1 MKEIILAK
9 YGEIILK
16 GGNRPKFE
24 NILMNNIR
32 NSLKNVAE
40 VKARLAQATIYVE
53 VFDEDK
59 MDIVVERLSKI
70 FGIVSITRAVVCEK
84 DIEDIKAKAKE
95 YLKKDFKDGVKFKVE
110 AKRSD
115 KQFPLNSPQI
125 CMEVGGYLDDEYPS
139 IVVDV
144 HNPEV
149 TVKVEVRDFG
159 AYVYADEN
167 KVQGQG
173 GMPIGT
179 GSKATLLLSG
189 GIDSP
194 VAGHMISKRGVE
206 IDAVNFFSF
215 PYTSERAKEKVIEL
229 ASIIAQYTS
238 KINLYIVP
246 FTEIQLQIAE
256 KCPEEHLTLV
266 MRRFMMRIAERL
278 ARKHK
283 SLALVT
289 GESVG
294 QVASQTLESM
304 LTINDVTNMPIIRP
318 VVCMDKVE
326 IIDLSKKIGT
336 YETSILPYEDCCTI
350 FTPKNPVTKPRVD
363 KCEKYE
369 GKWDFDKMVQDCID
383 NTEDIWVHPVKVEE
397 DLF

>member
-125 CMEVGGYLDDEYPS
+125 CMEVGGYLDDEYPN
-139 IVVDV
+139 ILVDV

-167 KVQGQG
+167 KVQ
-173 GMPIGT
+173 
-179 GSKATLLLSG
+179 
-189 GIDSP
+189 
-194 VAGHMISKRGVE
+194 
-206 IDAVNFFSF
+206 
-215 PYTSERAKEKVIEL
+215 
-229 ASIIAQYTS
+229 
-238 KINLYIVP
+238 
-246 FTEIQLQIAE
+246 
-256 KCPEEHLTLV
+256 
-266 MRRFMMRIAERL
+266 
-278 ARKHK
+278 
-283 SLALVT
+283 
-289 GESVG
+289 
-294 QVASQTLESM
+294 
-304 LTINDVTNMPIIRP
+304 
-318 VVCMDKVE
+318 
-326 IIDLSKKIGT
+326 
-336 YETSILPYEDCCTI
+336 
-350 FTPKNPVTKPRVD
+350 
-363 KCEKYE
+363 
-369 GKWDFDKMVQDCID
+369 
-383 NTEDIWVHPVKVEE
+383 
-397 DLF
+397 

>member
-84 DIEDIKAKAKE
+84 DIEDIKA
-95 YLKKDFKDGVKFKVE
+95 
-110 AKRSD
+110 
-115 KQFPLNSPQI
+115 
-125 CMEVGGYLDDEYPS
+125 
-139 IVVDV
+139 
-144 HNPEV
+144 
-149 TVKVEVRDFG
+149 KVEVRDFG

-294 QVASQTLESM
+294 QVASQTLAA
-304 LTINDVTNMPIIRP
+304 LDVTNSAVDMPVLQPLIG
-318 VVCMDKVE
+318 MDKIE
-326 IIDLSKKIGT
+326 IVDRAHEIGT
-336 YETSILPYEDCCTI
+336 FETSILPYEDCCTV
-350 FTPKNPVTKPRVD
+350 FTPKHPTTNPKRANI
-363 KCEKYE
+363 EKSE
-369 GKWDFDKMVQDCID
+369 NRLD
-383 NTEDIWVHPVKVEE
+383 VETLIE
-397 DLF
+397 AALAGVEKIEVYPK